1 MPLLV
6 TAIPIEN
13 YRGVGELLLY
23 YVLGLWAVLA
33 VSMVL
38 NSPYGQQSG
47 HIFAKNLSLR
57 LLGPIDRL

>member
-23 YVLGLWAVLA
+23 YVLGLWAALA
-33 VSMVL
+33 VSIVL
-38 NSPYGQQSG
+38 NSPY
-47 HIFAKNLSLR
+47 R
-57 LLGPIDRL
+57 